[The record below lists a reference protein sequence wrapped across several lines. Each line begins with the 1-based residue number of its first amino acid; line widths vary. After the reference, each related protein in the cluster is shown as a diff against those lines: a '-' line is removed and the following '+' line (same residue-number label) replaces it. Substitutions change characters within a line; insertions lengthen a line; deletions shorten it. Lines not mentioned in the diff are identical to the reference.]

1 MLVVKITH
9 SKNDHRS
16 RLYSYLK
23 SALLSEVQRRGGL
36 LEAPPLTSP
45 AVWGHETLFA
55 NM

>member
-23 SALLSEVQRRGGL
+23 SALLSEAAEETGVVRGTPSEL
-36 LEAPPLTSP
+36 ACCL
-45 AVWGHETLFA
+45 WR
-55 NM
+55 